1 MRLWSSCGVLA
12 VGLVAFVVL
21 LAEPHAAW
29 GEIPREVIPYDE
41 TLQMVLDRIHEHAKD
56 EAWRAPGWK
65 DEKIEAWL
73 EKLVAAVAKGTER
86 PELKLPVRMADL
98 QPADPARPIQLPGKL
113 LIVGGSQTIR
123 GVQNSIILCD
133 GNLEIP
139 IPRDSIVVARGVVKT
154 SGARNCVIVAGSYIG
169 AEHDGDPGM
178 PTAGSLLVSRGPV
191 DVRSANGSTLIS
203 GLGIQA
209 DRSEG
214 AVFVNQP
221 LPVELQAFPLHKD
234 PRSVEIA
241 NLPLEPLPQ
250 AALAEKLTLLGTII
264 TPPPP
269 PKPVG
274 LGGFRLPPNAFS
286 RGSGNFTGAVVR
298 FDKQRYVADLN
309 QPIVDQAGQPVE
321 ALAGW
326 ELTFATDRVALFS
339 RDGSDALVRMH
350 VEAE

>member
-1 MRLWSSCGVLA
+1 MRLWSSCGILA

-29 GEIPREVIPYDE
+29 GEIPREAIPYDD

-65 DEKIEAWL
+65 DDKIEAWL

-98 QPADPARPIQLPGKL
+98 QAADPTRLTLRGSGRLITSGPQVFLGARDS
-113 LIVGGSQTIR
+113 LILS
-123 GVQNSIILCD
+123 D
-133 GNLEIP
+133 GNLELMIP
-139 IPRDSIVVARGVVKT
+139 QNCVIVARGVVKT

-169 AEHDGDPGM
+169 TEYDGEPGGRVG
-178 PTAGSLLVSRGPV
+178 GSLLVSRGII
-191 DVRSANGSTLIS
+191 DARSANGSTLIA
-203 GLGIQA
+203 GLGSNVE
-209 DRSEG
+209 RSDG
-214 AVFVNQP
+214 AIFVNQP
-221 LPVELQAFPLHKD
+221 VPVELQPFPRQKE

-241 NLPLEPLPQ
+241 NLPLEPLPKVP
-250 AALAEKLTLLGTII
+250 LAEKMILLGTIV
-264 TPPPP
+264 TPPVPP
-269 PKPVG
+269 QPRVPGQMPVP
-274 LGGFRLPPNAFS
+274 RPTT
-286 RGSGNFTGAVVR
+286 RGGNFTGAVFH

-309 QPIVDQAGQPVE
+309 QPIVDQSGQPVE

-326 ELTFATDRVALFS
+326 ELTFASDRVALFS
-339 RDGSDALVRMH
+339 REGSDALVRTH

>member
-1 MRLWSSCGVLA
+1 MRLWSSCGILA
-12 VGLVAFVVL
+12 VGLVAFVFV

-29 GEIPREVIPYDE
+29 GEVPREAIPYDD
-41 TLQMVLDRIHEHAKD
+41 TLQMVLDRIREHAKD
-56 EAWRAPGWK
+56 DAWRAPGWK

-86 PELKLPVRMADL
+86 PELKLPVRMANL
-98 QPADPARPIQLPGKL
+98 QPADPARPIQLPGKR
-113 LIVGGSQTIR
+113 LIASGSQRIR
-123 GVQNSIILCD
+123 GVQESLILCD
-133 GNLEIP
+133 GNLDIP
-139 IPRDSIVVARGVVKT
+139 SPRNSVIIARGVVKAPG
-154 SGARNCVIVAGSYIG
+154 SSNCVIVAGTYIG
-169 AEHDGDPGM
+169 SDHDGDIGAR
-178 PTAGSLLVSRGPV
+178 TGGSLLVTRGFI
-191 DVRSANGSTLIS
+191 DIGTAYGSTLIS
-203 GLGIQA
+203 GLRVQA

-214 AVFVNQP
+214 ALFVNQP
-221 LPVELQAFPLHKD
+221 VPVELNAFPLHQE

-241 NLPLEPLPQ
+241 NVPIEPLPKVP
-250 AALAEKLTLLGTII
+250 LAETMAMLGTIV

-286 RGSGNFTGAVVR
+286 RGGGNFTGAVIRVA
-298 FDKQRYVADLN
+298 KQRYVADLN

-339 RDGSDALVRMH
+339 RDGSDVLMRMNS
-350 VEAE
+350 EAE